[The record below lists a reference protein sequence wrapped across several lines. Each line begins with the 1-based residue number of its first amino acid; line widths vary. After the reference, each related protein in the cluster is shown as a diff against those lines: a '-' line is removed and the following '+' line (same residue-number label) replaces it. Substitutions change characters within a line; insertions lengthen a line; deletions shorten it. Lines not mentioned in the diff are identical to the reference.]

1 MDDQTKYW
9 ERPLSSRVPVYGF
22 SPLDTAGMQEMG
34 WSHMPSMEVS
44 LAVEVSSI
52 FDKIYKSST
61 QTGCATNAITLLLA
75 YIVELEEEMT
85 GALSQGNYV
94 IELWVEICM
103 VTDLVLCSLR
113 CLAQST
119 GRTVGLVVVGQ
130 RALWLNLSTMG
141 EKDKTH
147 FLDQPV
153 DPLAV

>member
-1 MDDQTKYW
+1 
-9 ERPLSSRVPVYGF
+9 
-22 SPLDTAGMQEMG
+22 
-34 WSHMPSMEVS
+34 
-44 LAVEVSSI
+44 
-52 FDKIYKSST
+52 
-61 QTGCATNAITLLLA
+61 
-75 YIVELEEEMT
+75 MT

-103 VTDLVLCSLR
+103 VTDLVLRSLR

-153 DPLAV
+153 DPKSLFGLAV